1 VSVQLAKINVQ
12 LVDCGKTLQPIIS
25 GRYTLQ
31 LSIVPGVKY
40 KNTRKRENC
49 VYLLRGERESIL
61 RSLSNTCRSRR
72 KGRYLP
78 SALS

>member
-1 VSVQLAKINVQ
+1 VSVQLPMDNSIQLAKINVQ

-40 KNTRKRENC
+40 TQESEKI
-49 VYLLRGERESIL
+49 VDIFLR
-61 RSLSNTCRSRR
+61 
-72 KGRYLP
+72 
-78 SALS
+78 